1 MNLRRTNNMKQYMEQ
16 GTPSSGYYEKYETST
31 ETMPAQ
37 WVLVLVSGV
46 LAGLALLLALL
57 YWWQFGQTDSPSLA
71 PAGSIGR
78 SVIAEAG
85 WRQSMDCGQLSAI
98 AAVEATLSKS

>member
-1 MNLRRTNNMKQYMEQ
+1 MKQYMEQ
-16 GTPSSGYYEKYETST
+16 GTPSGGYYEKYETRT

-57 YWWQFGQTDSPSLA
+57 YWWQFGQVDAPSLA
-71 PAGSIGR
+71 PVGGFGR
-78 SVIAEAG
+78 SVIAMISDQCAVI
-85 WRQSMDCGQLSAI
+85 SNQL
-98 AAVEATLSKS
+98 TG

>member
-1 MNLRRTNNMKQYMEQ
+1 MKQYMEQ
-16 GTPSSGYYEKYETST
+16 GTPSSGFYEKCETDA

-57 YWWQFGQTDSPSLA
+57 YWWQFGQTDAPSLA
-71 PAGSIGR
+71 PVGGIGR
-78 SVIAEAG
+78 SVIAMLGE
-85 WRQSMDCGQLSAI
+85 QLFTVIS
-98 AAVEATLSKS
+98 

>member
-1 MNLRRTNNMKQYMEQ
+1 MKRYMEQ
-16 GTPSSGYYEKYETST
+16 ETPSSGFYEKCESST

-46 LAGLALLLALL
+46 LAGLALLLVLL

-71 PAGSIGR
+71 PMGGGLGR
-78 SVIAEAG
+78 SVIAMLGEQGINDLWAMMINL
-85 WRQSMDCGQLSAI
+85 R
-98 AAVEATLSKS
+98 

>member
-1 MNLRRTNNMKQYMEQ
+1 MKQYMEQ
-16 GTPSSGYYEKYETST
+16 GTPSSGYFERSEIGA

-57 YWWQFGQTDSPSLA
+57 YWWQFGQTDAPSLA
-71 PAGSIGR
+71 PMGGGMER
-78 SVIAEAG
+78 SVIADADYCAKHAAPRPWMDAG
-85 WRQSMDCGQLSAI
+85 RGNLS
-98 AAVEATLSKS
+98 

>member
-1 MNLRRTNNMKQYMEQ
+1 MKQYMEQ
-16 GTPSSGYYEKYETST
+16 GTPSGGYYERCETGAD
-31 ETMPAQ
+31 TMPAQ

-71 PAGSIGR
+71 PMGGGMGR
-78 SVIAEAG
+78 SVIAMLNEMLTVI
-85 WRQSMDCGQLSAI
+85 S
-98 AAVEATLSKS
+98 

>member
-1 MNLRRTNNMKQYMEQ
+1 MKQYMEQ
-16 GTPSSGYYEKYETST
+16 GTPSSGFYEKCETA

-71 PAGSIGR
+71 PVGGIGR
-78 SVIAEAG
+78 SVIAMISE
-85 WRQSMDCGQLSAI
+85 QLTVI
-98 AAVEATLSKS
+98 C

>member
-1 MNLRRTNNMKQYMEQ
+1 MKQYMEQ
-16 GTPSSGYYEKYETST
+16 GTPSSGYYERSEASA

-57 YWWQFGQTDSPSLA
+57 YWWQFGQTDAPSLA
-71 PAGSIGR
+71 PMGGGMER
-78 SVIAEAG
+78 SVIA
-85 WRQSMDCGQLSAI
+85 D
-98 AAVEATLSKS
+98 AAYRAPADLQAPGSIS

>member
-1 MNLRRTNNMKQYMEQ
+1 MKQYMEQ
-16 GTPSSGYYEKYETST
+16 GTPSSGYYERYETGAD
-31 ETMPAQ
+31 TMPAQ

-71 PAGSIGR
+71 PMGGGMGR
-78 SVIAEAG
+78 SVIAMLDEMLTVI
-85 WRQSMDCGQLSAI
+85 S
-98 AAVEATLSKS
+98 

>member
-1 MNLRRTNNMKQYMEQ
+1 MKQYMEQ
-16 GTPSSGYYEKYETST
+16 GTPSSGLYDKYEIGA

-37 WVLVLVSGV
+37 WILVLVSGV

-71 PAGSIGR
+71 PAGGMGR
-78 SVIAEAG
+78 SVIAESR
-85 WRQSMDCGQLSAI
+85 WQPMD
-98 AAVEATLSKS
+98 AAVTVTGREKALS

>member
-1 MNLRRTNNMKQYMEQ
+1 MKQYMEQ
-16 GTPSSGYYEKYETST
+16 GTPSSGFYETRET
-31 ETMPAQ
+31 GDETMPAQ

-71 PAGSIGR
+71 PVGGMGR
-78 SVIAEAG
+78 SVIAMISE
-85 WRQSMDCGQLSAI
+85 QLTTIS
-98 AAVEATLSKS
+98 

>member
-1 MNLRRTNNMKQYMEQ
+1 MKQYMEQ
-16 GTPSSGYYEKYETST
+16 GTPSSGFYEKCETDA

-57 YWWQFGQTDSPSLA
+57 YWWQFGQADSPSLA
-71 PAGSIGR
+71 PVGGIGR
-78 SVIAEAG
+78 SVIAAVTD
-85 WRQSMDCGQLSAI
+85 QSSSVSEQL
-98 AAVEATLSKS
+98 TG